1 MTKIIKYTNK
11 DNETLYKFRFYAGL
25 DEITGKQRYIRRQG
39 FKSEKDA
46 KTELLKIEYL
56 VSTNQYFKDVKSGKF
71 GDVLDEWLALHKETV
86 KASTFAIMQGR
97 VNNHVKPYFKDMY
110 VDKITLQ
117 HCQDFTNRTFKVA
130 PASYKDVTNIV
141 KNVLDYAIRLDMIKS
156 NPMLYVIKPRK
167 KIDVSETE
175 KHGNFY
181 NKDELKRFLDVAK
194 NTDLKKYTLFRLLA
208 YSGLRVG
215 ECLALT
221 WHDLDIKNK
230 TVSVSKTIASIKGGV
245 IVQPP
250 KTVSSNRKVSLDNKT
265 IQVLKF
271 WQLEQRKQLLKV
283 GINAMNDKQIIIFN
297 NYENSYTRDSTV
309 NLWIKDIAKKAG
321 VYQISTHGLRHTH
334 ATLLFASG
342 MDIKQV
348 QARLGHS
355 KINTTLNIYTHVLK
369 EKNDNVG
376 DEFARYINLK

>member
-71 GDVLDEWLALHKETV
+71 GDVLDEWLSLHKETV
-86 KASTFAIMQGR
+86 KASTWRYIERR
-97 VNNHVKPYFKDMY
+97 VKNHVRPYFKDMY
-110 VDKITLQ
+110 VDKITLR
-117 HCQDFTNRTFKVA
+117 HCQDFVNKAFAAA
-130 PASYKDVTNIV
+130 PVGFTQIISIV
-141 KNVLDYAIRLDMIKS
+141 KNTLDYALRLGMIES
-156 NPMLYVIKPRK
+156 NPMLYVIKPK
-167 KIDVSETE
+167 KQTTISD
-175 KHGNFY
+175 KHGNYY
-181 NKDELKRFLDVAK
+181 NKDELKKFLDVAK

-208 YSGLRVG
+208 FSGIRIG

-221 WHDLDIKNK
+221 WHDLDYKNSTIAINK
-230 TVSVSKTIASIKGGV
+230 TYAKTNNGIKIQTPKTKASI
-245 IVQPP
+245 
-250 KTVSSNRKVSLDNKT
+250 RKISLDIET
-265 IQVLKF
+265 IQVLKS
-271 WQLEQRKQLLKV
+271 WQLNQRKQLLKV
-283 GINAMNDKQIIIFN
+283 GINAMNKQQLIFSN
-297 NYENSYTRDSTV
+297 NKNSFIANETV
-309 NLWIKDIAKKAG
+309 RLAIHQIAKKAG
-321 VYQISTHGLRHTH
+321 IYPITTHGFRHTH

-355 KINTTLNIYTHVLK
+355 NVQTTLNIYTHAMK
-369 EKNDNVG
+369 DKQDKIG
-376 DEFARYINLK
+376 DEFAKYINF

>member
-1 MTKIIKYTNK
+1 MTKIIRYTNK
-11 DNETLYKFRFYAGL
+11 DNETLYRFRYYAGL

-56 VSTNQYFKDVKSGKF
+56 VSTNQYYKSVKSGKF
-71 GDVLDEWLALHKETV
+71 GDVLDEWLSLHKETV

-97 VNNHVKPYFKDMY
+97 ANNHVKPYFKDMY
-110 VDKITLQ
+110 VDKITLR
-117 HCQDFTNRTFKVA
+117 HCQDFTNRMFKVA

-181 NKDELKRFLDVAK
+181 NKDELKKFLDVAK
-194 NTDLKKYTLFRLLA
+194 DTDLKKYTLFRLLA

-265 IQVLKF
+265 IQVLKS
-271 WQLEQRKQLLKV
+271 WQLEQRKQLLKI
-283 GINAMNDKQIIIFN
+283 GINAMNDKQIIFN

-309 NLWIKDIAKKAG
+309 NLWIKDIAKKANG
-321 VYQISTHGLRHTH
+321 YPISTHGLRHTH

-355 KINTTLNIYTHVLK
+355 KINTTLNIYTHALK

>member
-86 KASTFAIMQGR
+86 KVSTYNFIELRA
-97 VNNHVKPYFKDMY
+97 NKHVRPYFKDMY
-110 VDKITLQ
+110 VDKITLR
-117 HCQDFTNRTFKVA
+117 HCQDFVNKTFKKAPVA
-130 PASYKDVTNIV
+130 YVYSLSIV
-141 KNVLDYAIRLDMIKS
+141 KNTLDYALRLGMIES
-156 NPMLYVIKPRK
+156 NPMLYVIKPK
-167 KIDVSETE
+167 KQASISD
-175 KHGNFY
+175 KHDNFY
-181 NKDELKRFLDVAK
+181 NKDELKKFLDVAK
-194 NTDLKKYTLFRLLA
+194 DTSLKKYAIFRLLA
-208 YSGLRVG
+208 FSGMRIG

-221 WHDLDIKNK
+221 WHDLDYKNNTIAINK
-230 TVSVSKTIASIKGGV
+230 TLARIKDKLV
-245 IVQPP
+245 IQTP
-250 KTVSSNRKVSLDNKT
+250 KTKASNRVISLDT
-265 IQVLKF
+265 ETMQVLKM
-271 WQLEQRKQLLKV
+271 WQLEQRKQLLKLD
-283 GINAMNDKQIIIFN
+283 INSMNKHQLIFSNGN
-297 NYENSYTRDSTV
+297 NEYIYSGTV
-309 NLWIKDIAKKAG
+309 RKSIKILARKAG
-321 VYQISTHGLRHTH
+321 IHSITTHGFRHTH

-355 KINTTLNIYTHVLK
+355 NVQTTLNIYTHAIQDK
-369 EKNDNVG
+369 QDKIG